1 MLTKIHAK
9 KGLQLVLGLLMG
21 ITFGFLLQK
30 GGVNRYDVILGQ
42 LLLEDFTVVKIMLSA
57 VVTGMI
63 GVYFFKGLGWVKLQ
77 PKAGSVGMNVWGGL
91 FFGIAF
97 AILGYCPGTVIGAI
111 GNGSL
116 DALAGGLTGML
127 VGTGLFAAVYPKFL
141 KAVVQKGFFGEIT
154 FPELL
159 KVNPWV
165 MVAIFSGMIIVILY
179 LLEIS
184 GL

>member
-1 MLTKIHAK
+1 MLTNIHAK

-21 ITFGFLLQK
+21 IMFGFLLQK
-30 GGVNRYDVILGQ
+30 GGVTKYDVILGQ
-42 LLLEDFTVVKIMLSA
+42 LLLTDFTVVKIMLSA
-57 VVTGMI
+57 AVTGMI
-63 GVYFFKGLGWVKLQ
+63 GIYFFKSLGLVKLQ
-77 PKAGSVGMNVWGGL
+77 PKAGSIGMNVWGGL

-97 AILGYCPGTVIGAI
+97 ALLGYCPGTAVGAV

-127 VGTGLFAAVYPKFL
+127 VGAGLFAGVYPKFS
-141 KAVVQKGFFGEIT
+141 KAIIRKGHFGEIT

-159 KVNPWV
+159 KVNPWI
-165 MVAIFSGMIIVILY
+165 MVVIFSGVIILVLY
-179 LLEIS
+179 LLEGG